1 VNGPQPSK
9 WSTIQV
15 LEAAAAILLASAV
28 VATTG
33 GVGWLVVQLPSRLE
47 QIEAQIKQIIGNQ
60 TRVDQ
65 NLKILED
72 RVVDHDRRII
82 RLEVGR

>member
-1 VNGPQPSK
+1 M
-9 WSTIQV
+9 
-15 LEAAAAILLASAV
+15 LEASAGV
-28 VATTG
+28 VLSSRIITSTG
-33 GVGWLVVQLPSRLE
+33 GVGWLVVQLPARLQ
-47 QIEAQIKQIIGNQ
+47 QIEARIDQLVNNQ

>member
-1 VNGPQPSK
+1 M
-9 WSTIQV
+9 IQV
-15 LEAAAAILLASAV
+15 LEASAGVVLASMIIT
-28 VATTG
+28 TTG
-33 GVGWLVVQLPSRLE
+33 GVGWLVVQLPARLQ
-47 QIEAQIKQIIGNQ
+47 QIEARIDQLVNSQ

-82 RLEVGR
+82 RLEVR